1 MRRNIFDEIRRMMEE
16 MMKDLETM
24 GFSYSF
30 RAYPKDNFFT
40 TSGMEFNFD
49 VPKYEI
55 QDDGDELVIIVEMP
69 GVTKENIDLDVT
81 ENYVDIK
88 AEVNKENFQKKY
100 QVRIS
105 LPCEVNPDKA
115 KATYNNG
122 ILEITVPKLK
132 PQKTKKVKVE

>member
-1 MRRNIFDEIRRMMEE
+1 MEE

-30 RAYPKDNFFT
+30 RAYPRDKFFT
-40 TSGMEFNFD
+40 TNGMEFNFD
-49 VPKYEI
+49 IPKYEI

-69 GVTKENIDLDVT
+69 GVTKEEIDLNVT
-81 ENYVDIK
+81 ENYIDIK

>member
-1 MRRNIFDEIRRMMEE
+1 MRRDIFDEIRRMMDE
-16 MMKDLETM
+16 MMKELETM

-30 RAYPKDNFFT
+30 RAYPKGNYFSTNSFVLDY
-40 TSGMEFNFD
+40 D
-49 VPKYEI
+49 VPRYEI
-55 QDDGDELVIIVEMP
+55 QDAGDELVVIVEMP
-69 GVTKENIDLDVT
+69 GVSKEEIDLNVT
-81 ENYVDIK
+81 ENYIDIK

-132 PQKTKKVKVE
+132 PQKTKKIKVE

>member
-1 MRRNIFDEIRRMMEE
+1 MRRDIFDEIRRMMEE

-30 RAYPKDNFFT
+30 RAYPRDKFFT
-40 TSGMEFNFD
+40 TDGMEFNFD

-69 GVTKENIDLDVT
+69 GVTKEDIDLNVT

-88 AEVNKENFQKKY
+88 AEVNKENFQKRY

>member
-1 MRRNIFDEIRRMMEE
+1 
-16 MMKDLETM
+16 MKDLEMM
-24 GFSYSF
+24 GRFNYSF
-30 RAYPKDNFFT
+30 RAYPKDGTPFG
-40 TSGMEFNFD
+40 SAMEFDFS

-55 QDDGDELVIIVEMP
+55 QDDGNELVIIVEMP
-69 GVTKENIDLDVT
+69 GVTKEDIDLNVT

-105 LPCEVNPDKA
+105 LPCEVNPDMT

-132 PQKTKKVKVE
+132 PQKSKKVKVE